1 MVPLDHLCLL
11 KQSPLDTDGPPL
23 NSSVN
28 LSMIMSH
35 AQPLPFSCVKRWH
48 YLASFSLVGLVPRP
62 SQFFNAA
69 CNIEKLG
76 GPGTRVGITIIWF
89 LVLFL
94 DQMVP
99 APLVDRYTAS
109 LLDQFLT
116 AEVTKQLQLRMLWF
130 LTKIILQYGRHKQTK
145 FCWSFEFVEIGGV
158 DHEASMLSALP

>member
-1 MVPLDHLCLL
+1 
-11 KQSPLDTDGPPL
+11 
-23 NSSVN
+23 
-28 LSMIMSH
+28 
-35 AQPLPFSCVKRWH
+35 
-48 YLASFSLVGLVPRP
+48 
-62 SQFFNAA
+62 
-69 CNIEKLG
+69 
-76 GPGTRVGITIIWF
+76 
-89 LVLFL
+89 
-94 DQMVP
+94 MVP